1 MYTMKEKVLKVLT
14 GTDGY
19 VSGQSLCNELD
30 VSRTA
35 VWKCINRLKEEGY
48 VIDAVTNKGYCL
60 KECPDVINEEAVKAR
75 LNTRFWGRN
84 VVFFEETDSTNNVI
98 KKLAEEGAEHG
109 TLAVCEIQTAGR
121 GRRGRN
127 WSSPKGSGIWM
138 SFLLRPDIAPEAA
151 SMLTLVTAMAACKAV
166 CEVTDARPVIKWPND
181 IVVNGKKICGILT
194 EMSAEID
201 WIHYVVVGIGIN
213 VNMESF
219 PEDISSMAS
228 SLLIETGKR
237 VNRSSV
243 IAAFGEAFE
252 EYYGMFVR
260 TQDMSLLKE
269 EYNSRLANLNNK
281 VKIMD
286 ASGEYTGTS
295 QGINNQGELLVTDE
309 KGVMHMVRSGE
320 VSVRGIYGY
329 V

>member
-1 MYTMKEKVLKVLT
+1 MYTVKEKVLKVLT
-14 GTDGY
+14 GAEGY

-35 VWKCINRLKEEGY
+35 VWKCINQLKEEGY

-60 KECPDVINEEAVKAR
+60 KECPDVIDEEAVKAR
-75 LNTRFWGRN
+75 LNTRFFGKN

-121 GRRGRN
+121 GRRGRS

-138 SFLLRPDIAPEAA
+138 SFLLRPGIEPEAA
-151 SMLTLVTAMAACKAV
+151 SMLTLVTAMAACKAISV
-166 CEVTDARPVIKWPND
+166 KTDINPVIKWPND
-181 IVVNGKKICGILT
+181 IVANGKKICGILT
-194 EMSAEID
+194 EMSAEVD

-213 VNMESF
+213 VNTESF
-219 PEDISSMAS
+219 PEDISKVAS
-228 SLLIETGKR
+228 SIRMETGKR
-237 VNRSSV
+237 INRSSL

-252 EYYGMFVR
+252 EYYELFLK

-269 EYNSRLANLNNK
+269 EYNSHLANLNNK

-295 QGINNQGELLVTDE
+295 QGINNQGELLVTDDN
-309 KGVMHMVRSGE
+309 GILHVVRSGE
-320 VSVRGIYGY
+320 VSVRGVYGY